1 MRLKLKQMM
10 AVSLSVAMLL
20 AVAPGEAV
28 FANVKQDNIVNTKL
42 MSGDTEKSGGGSEAS
57 EYGNLVGSDT
67 ISGSDITWSVYDS
80 GKLVIEGTGAT
91 PDWSPW
97 FEYEEQITDV
107 IIGDGITTLGERNF
121 MNYPN
126 LKTVTIKG
134 VLSKISNSA
143 FEGCKQIKSITAT
156 GAVNAA
162 GKKVLQLGECAF
174 KDCTGLES
182 VEFAGSLAVSKNAFE
197 GCTNLGSVKVKESD
211 MALLGNYAFLNCTKL
226 TEADIPGKLL
236 IQEGA
241 FF

>member
-1 MRLKLKQMM
+1 MYRDQL
-10 AVSLSVAMLL
+10 
-20 AVAPGEAV
+20 
-28 FANVKQDNIVNTKL
+28 D
-42 MSGDTEKSGGGSEAS
+42 D
-57 EYGNLVGSDT
+57 
-67 ISGSDITWSVYDS
+67 SDITWSVYDS

-97 FEYEEQITDV
+97 FYYKEQITDV

-182 VEFAGSLAVSKNAFE
+182 VEFSGSLAVSKNAFE

-241 FF
+241 FLSVQA

>member
-1 MRLKLKQMM
+1 MWLGSVFKMRMSIL
-10 AVSLSVAMLL
+10 
-20 AVAPGEAV
+20 
-28 FANVKQDNIVNTKL
+28 NT
-42 MSGDTEKSGGGSEAS
+42 
-57 EYGNLVGSDT
+57 
-67 ISGSDITWSVYDS
+67 
-80 GKLVIEGTGAT
+80 AT
-91 PDWSPW
+91 T
-97 FEYEEQITDV
+97 EQI
-107 IIGDGITTLGERNF
+107 LGERNF
-121 MNYPN
+121 TNYPN

-134 VLSKISNSA
+134 VLSEISNSA

-156 GAVNAA
+156 GAVNAT

-182 VEFAGSLAVSKNAFE
+182 VEFTGSLAVSKNAFE

-241 FF
+241 FFECTSLIFQMFLV

>member
-42 MSGDTEKSGGGSEAS
+42 MSGDPEKSGGGSEAS

-97 FEYEEQITDV
+97 FEY
-107 IIGDGITTLGERNF
+107 
-121 MNYPN
+121 
-126 LKTVTIKG
+126 
-134 VLSKISNSA
+134 
-143 FEGCKQIKSITAT
+143 
-156 GAVNAA
+156 
-162 GKKVLQLGECAF
+162 
-174 KDCTGLES
+174 
-182 VEFAGSLAVSKNAFE
+182 
-197 GCTNLGSVKVKESD
+197 KE
-211 MALLGNYAFLNCTKL
+211 
-226 TEADIPGKLL
+226 
-236 IQEGA
+236 
-241 FF
+241 

>member
-1 MRLKLKQMM
+1 
-10 AVSLSVAMLL
+10 
-20 AVAPGEAV
+20 
-28 FANVKQDNIVNTKL
+28 

-57 EYGNLVGSDT
+57 EYGDLVYSDT
-67 ISGSDITWSVYDS
+67 ISDSDITWSVYDS
-80 GKLVIEGTGAT
+80 GKLVIKGTGAT
-91 PDWSPW
+91 PNWSPW

-107 IIGDGITTLGERNF
+107 IIGDGITILGERNF

-156 GAVNAA
+156 GAVNAT

-182 VEFAGSLAVSKNAFE
+182 VEFTGSLVVSKNA
-197 GCTNLGSVKVKESD
+197 
-211 MALLGNYAFLNCTKL
+211 
-226 TEADIPGKLL
+226 
-236 IQEGA
+236 
-241 FF
+241 